1 MISVMDE
8 ERAWRMDLTEK
19 LAILGESAR
28 YDVSCSS
35 SGSRRE
41 GKPGHVGNTVP
52 AGLCHTWTADGRCVS
67 LLKVL
72 QTNQCVYDCVYC
84 INRCSN
90 QIRRTRFEP
99 DELADLTMA
108 FYRRNYIEGLFLSS
122 AVWRC
127 PDDTMELM
135 IATLKRLRE
144 QYRFNG
150 YIHAKAI
157 PGCSDHLL
165 EQMGRLADRV
175 SINIEQCTTESLRLL
190 APQKAAQAIF
200 QPIRYLSR
208 RLITQKDELAH
219 FRHTPRFSPA
229 GQTTQIIVGASAEKD
244 LQILRTAQKL
254 YDSCQLKRVYYSA
267 YLPIND
273 DQRLPS
279 LATAPPLLREHRLYQ
294 ADWLLR
300 FYQFTCD
307 ELIDESQPDLDLA
320 LDPKS
325 AWAVRHLDQF
335 PIELNQADYEQLLRV
350 PGIGIRSARRIV
362 AARRHHRLT
371 LDDLKGMRISMK
383 RAGWFI
389 TCNGRYGGPF
399 LPNPENLRSLLCDQS
414 GRQRQRSNQISLEE
428 IYADSLCANV

>member
-1 MISVMDE
+1 
-8 ERAWRMDLTEK
+8 MDLMEK

-35 SGSRRE
+35 SGSQRK
-41 GKPGHVGNTVP
+41 GQPGGVGNTVP

-90 QIRRTRFEP
+90 AIRRARFES

-122 AVWRC
+122 AVWRS
-127 PDDTMELM
+127 PDETMELM
-135 IATLKRLRE
+135 ITTLKQLR
-144 QYRFNG
+144 QQHRFNG

-157 PGCSDHLL
+157 PGCSEPLL

-190 APQKAAQAIF
+190 APQKAAQAIY
-200 QPIRYLSR
+200 QPIRYLSN
-208 RLITQKDELAH
+208 RLIMQKDELAH
-219 FRHTPRFSPA
+219 FRHTPSFSPA
-229 GQTTQIIVGASAEKD
+229 GQTTQIIVGASVEKD

-254 YDSCQLKRVYYSA
+254 YDRCQLKRVYYSA
-267 YLPIND
+267 YLPVND

-279 LATAPPLLREHRLYQ
+279 ITTAPPLLREHRLYQ

-300 FYQFTCD
+300 FYHFSCD
-307 ELIDESQPDLDLA
+307 ELIDEGQPNLDLA
-320 LDPKS
+320 LDPKA

-335 PIELNQADYEQLLRV
+335 PIELNQADYEQILRV
-350 PGIGIRSARRIV
+350 PGIGVRSARRIV
-362 AARRHHRLT
+362 AARRDHRLT
-371 LDDLKGMRISMK
+371 LDNLKRMRISLK

-389 TCNGRYGGPF
+389 TCNGRYGGSF
-399 LPNPENLRSLLCDQS
+399 LPSQAMLRGLLCDQT
-414 GRQRQRSNQISLEE
+414 GRQRQRSNQIGLEE
-428 IYADSLCANV
+428 LYADSLYTNV